1 MSDFIEH
8 TCQACT
14 QHHLRRHTPSNPVLP
29 VRQTH
34 PWIDWYIIGLTHNS
48 RRDLLHSQLNRNQFN
63 SLQSLEPKE
72 RYWPQ
77 AIIPFRDPYTPFP
90 YISPIQ
96 VLLRIP
102 FRLFFYRLDSTVLR
116 LENTRLLCKLLSH
129 RYLPFTN
136 AYPILRTLTPIYRST
151 YSEFAFFK
159 PSWLA
164 FTAVLHYS
172 IFQEPCF
179 RNVTNHGRPQ
189 SFGKLH
195 NGWMHST
202 QPYSGVRL
210 F

>member
-1 MSDFIEH
+1 M
-8 TCQACT
+8 
-14 QHHLRRHTPSNPVLP
+14 RRGTL
-29 VRQTH
+29 
-34 PWIDWYIIGLTHNS
+34 
-48 RRDLLHSQLNRNQFN
+48 
-63 SLQSLEPKE
+63 
-72 RYWPQ
+72 
-77 AIIPFRDPYTPFP
+77 FRDEGCFGRKAVF
-90 YISPIQ
+90 
-96 VLLRIP
+96 VLQESLFEHVQTSLTRRGRSRTHVNIVG
-102 FRLFFYRLDSTVLR
+102 FYDFFYRLDSTVLR

-202 QPYSGVRL
+202 QPHSGVRL